1 MGSDDDF
8 IRFMAQEKQL
18 VTSNRPIR
26 LRLAHAEGISDDMLL
41 PQKVLVS
48 EAICGGLELRV
59 LCVSTSAF
67 LPLKELIAL
76 PGALDFVTDRGR
88 LHSVAGIV
96 VEAGAG
102 GSDGGIA
109 TYQLVLRD
117 ALTIME
123 KRVNTR
129 IFRNMNEFE
138 AAQIVI
144 DEWRHDNAVL
154 ASCFEREVDE
164 CFHLRTTPRREFI
177 MQHNETDAAF
187 VRRLLGR
194 AGIGWY
200 FRAGRCQESNVN
212 PYPDGVPAHT
222 MVMFNNSDMLR
233 PDRVGELCY
242 HRDSATEERDTIT
255 SWSAVRTLQAG
266 HVARHSWDYK
276 NPLGVHFMA
285 AQARGH
291 ADQGY
296 SGNELAASLD
306 DYQVQAPHT
315 GADNEDLQRLG
326 QLRMRRN
333 DYESKCFHAEGGVR
347 DLPLAGYF
355 SLTGHPEI
363 DRHAPAEREFVV
375 TARRITAQNN
385 LPGALAAKAE
395 RLFAHNRWM
404 RGDANEA
411 PFQDDIAGAVDAGA
425 ARFHIQF
432 TAVRS
437 GVPIVPAY
445 DALTDLPRP
454 QLQSA
459 VVVGPQGEE
468 VHCDQMGRVKI
479 RFPGLRAQD
488 HAHAHGVGTLNN
500 EGDSAWVRVAS
511 NWAGDG
517 PGSGRQ
523 CGALFL
529 PRVGSEVL
537 VDFLGGDPDKPII
550 VGQLY
555 NQHALPAAPSSLGDL
570 PVNRYLSGIKSREVR
585 GGRANGLRFDDTPG
599 QISAQLS
606 SDHGASQLNLG
617 WLTQPRGQG
626 QGVPRGE
633 GFELASDESGSLRTA
648 KSLLISAWGR
658 LGAGAKQLSD
668 EEHVALLADCLEL
681 CKSLGQ
687 YAAEH
692 LALAVDPA
700 PQAQLK
706 DDVGTAAAGGNTDPR
721 GAGGKPTV
729 SVTAPAGLALSTPQ
743 TIVSYAGVN
752 VDTVAQRHMQLTS
765 GQRFN
770 LNAGKGIS
778 LFSHHDGIKAIAHY
792 GKWLLQSQH
801 DDIAINAAKN
811 IDITATDGIIRLM
824 AKEIHAIAEDGSFI
838 KIGGGITLGSKGD
851 IAHKA
856 AHFPFTGPATM
867 AADLPRHDSG
877 NPDQKFILKY
887 HANTDGALA
896 APDTHYEIAMSDGS
910 KHTGISDAQGKT
922 NILQS
927 DAMHIA
933 DIRIL
938 KQPS

>member
-1 MGSDDDF
+1 MGSDNDF

-48 EAICGGLELRV
+48 EAICGGLEVRV

-138 AAQIVI
+138 AAGIVI

-233 PDRVGELCY
+233 PDEVGELRY

-266 HVARHSWDYK
+266 HAARHSWDYK
-276 NPLGVHFMA
+276 NPLGVHFMT

-291 ADQGY
+291 ADQGC

-363 DRHAPAEREFVV
+363 DRHPPAEREFIV

-404 RGDANEA
+404 RGDADEA

-459 VVVGPQGEE
+459 LVVGPQGEE
-468 VHCDQMGRVKI
+468 VHCDQLGRVKI

-517 PGSGRQ
+517 PGAQRQ

-555 NQHALPAAPSSLGDL
+555 NQHALPAAPSNLGDL

-606 SDHGASQLNLG
+606 SEHGASQLNLG

-626 QGVPRGE
+626 LVAPRGE
-633 GFELASDESGSLRTA
+633 GAELRSDMSVTVRGARGVLVSADARGDAHGGQLDRDELIGIADGLQKLAQELSKLAVTHAADAPSGPQLAQLIDKLRHLHLGSNVA
-648 KSLLISAWGR
+648 HSKGQDGGEPIVAVSGPAGVLVGGGQNVA
-658 LGAGAKQLSD
+658 LGAIVNVDIVSGGDTSLSAGGA
-668 EEHVALLADCLEL
+668 ALLRAAHGV
-681 CKSLGQ
+681 SLFTN
-687 YAAEH
+687 
-692 LALAVDPA
+692 
-700 PQAQLK
+700 
-706 DDVGTAAAGGNTDPR
+706 DDGMKLTAAAGKVQVQAQDDAMELLARKVLDIISTTDWITIKAKQGVR
-721 GAGGKPTV
+721 INGGGTELV
-729 SVTAPAGLALSTPQ
+729 LS
-743 TIVSYAGVN
+743 A
-752 VDTVAQRHMQLTS
+752 
-765 GQRFN
+765 
-770 LNAGKGIS
+770 
-778 LFSHHDGIKAIAHY
+778 DGIKGYTSGTHE
-792 GKWLLQSQH
+792 
-801 DDIAINAAKN
+801 INATKHHLVPPQAKPLQFADEVTHH
-811 IDITATDGIIRLM
+811 DICIPCL
-824 AKEIHAIAEDGSFI
+824 
-838 KIGGGITLGSKGD
+838 L
-851 IAHKA
+851 KA
-856 AHFPFTGPATM
+856 ALTHNPFAET
-867 AADLPRHDSG
+867 
-877 NPDQKFILKY
+877 K
-887 HANTDGALA
+887 
-896 APDTHYEIAMSDGS
+896 
-910 KHTGISDAQGKT
+910 
-922 NILQS
+922 
-927 DAMHIA
+927 
-933 DIRIL
+933 
-938 KQPS
+938 